1 MSDRN
6 STRPLVS
13 AFRTVAGPCEV
24 FCSSS
29 ASMARSSVWRSSSVS
44 HCASFG
50 SLSRY
55 QNAQTP
61 TSAAMSPSTRKSH
74 SHPFNPHTPSS
85 SSSTPPP
92 LQSPAAVEFEQ
103 QTRERAA
110 EDEGQ
115 RCAEIEHADHTG
127 PGPRRKPPCEE

>member
-61 TSAAMSPSTRKSH
+61 PSAALSPSTQKTH
-74 SHPFNPHTPSS
+74 L
-85 SSSTPPP
+85 PP
-92 LQSPAAVEFEQ
+92 LQSPDAVEFEQ

-127 PGPRRKPPCEE
+127 PGPRRKPLCEEI